1 MSLIFLRRLLANRS
15 FTIGLALVGVVVLMA
30 LLANLIAPF
39 DPLKGNFKAR
49 MVPPS
54 AEHWLGTDHFGR
66 DILSRILHGA
76 QVSLRI
82 GFLVALLTALA
93 GAVIG
98 AAAGYF
104 RHADGPVM
112 RLMDAFMAFP
122 PIILAIAISSV
133 LGASVTNVVIALAIA
148 ATPHTARVVR
158 ASVMVVREMEYV
170 EAARALG
177 AGHARILLRHV
188 LAAPP
193 LQQAALLGLM
203 GISGL
208 AGNVL
213 LTRSISRI
221 GPDRGARLALA
232 LVASGLLLWTL
243 VSLLAPTLAGMAVVV
258 VVWGSGSF
266 AFVSAQQ
273 ARLGSSAPALA
284 SASIALNSSS
294 LYAGQ
299 ALGATAGGALL
310 ATLGYG
316 ALAPAGLLTAGLAL
330 LLCVRADRPGAAD
343 RPQPS
348 PA

>member
-1 MSLIFLRRLLANRS
+1 MSAAAHTATTVAPPPSSRHLAFLRRLLANRS
-15 FTIGLALVGVVVLMA
+15 FTIGLVLVGAVVLMA

-49 MVPPS
+49 MVPPG
-54 AEHWLGTDHFGR
+54 AGHWLGTDHFGR

-82 GFLVALLTALA
+82 GFLVALYTAVA

-98 AAAGYF
+98 ATAGYF
-104 RHADGPVM
+104 RFADGPVM

-188 LAAPP
+188 LANAMAPLVVRVTYVFAIAILNEAVLSFIGVGP
-193 LQQAALLGLM
+193 PPPTPTFGAIIANGRDFIVAAPWITVAPGMAILVSVLGLNM
-203 GISGL
+203 LGDGL
-208 AGNVL
+208 RDVL
-213 LTRSISRI
+213 DPR
-221 GPDRGARLALA
+221 
-232 LVASGLLLWTL
+232 
-243 VSLLAPTLAGMAVVV
+243 MAV
-258 VVWGSGSF
+258 ST
-266 AFVSAQQ
+266 
-273 ARLGSSAPALA
+273 R
-284 SASIALNSSS
+284 
-294 LYAGQ
+294 
-299 ALGATAGGALL
+299 
-310 ATLGYG
+310 
-316 ALAPAGLLTAGLAL
+316 
-330 LLCVRADRPGAAD
+330 
-343 RPQPS
+343 
-348 PA
+348 